1 MRSFSC
7 SKVLYTAFMDP
18 VKSLEQIAE
27 VMDQQKPEEKV
38 KKSDGYRAIRVRTE
52 VYEELAEWRKMCGDC
67 SLSEV
72 LGRVLA
78 MARRELK
85 NVVEREQKIRERTR
99 QTP

>member
-1 MRSFSC
+1 MRSFAC
-7 SKVLYTAFMDP
+7 SKVLYTTFMDP

-27 VMDQQKPEEKV
+27 AMEAEPEEKV
-38 KKSDGYRAIRVRTE
+38 KKSDGYRAIRVRAE

>member
-1 MRSFSC
+1 MRSFAC

-27 VMDQQKPEEKV
+27 AMGAEPEEKV

>member
-1 MRSFSC
+1 
-7 SKVLYTAFMDP
+7 MDP

-27 VMDQQKPEEKV
+27 AMGGEPEEKV

-85 NVVEREQKIRERTR
+85 NVIEREQKIRERTR